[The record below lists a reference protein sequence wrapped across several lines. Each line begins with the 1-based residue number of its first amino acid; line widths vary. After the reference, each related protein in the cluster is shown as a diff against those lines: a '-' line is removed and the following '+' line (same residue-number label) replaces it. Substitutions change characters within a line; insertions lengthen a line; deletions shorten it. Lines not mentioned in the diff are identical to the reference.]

1 MIDWQATVENK
12 LTEFW
17 MWEILNGGK
26 EDDATDLIPIVWD
39 YENGVRPNKS
49 FLGLKTNTI
58 TKHGSYLVPDTSRY
72 DTGDDL
78 YYQTQETVYSFV
90 VSMNGFGKD
99 AQEILMMI
107 AEAFEDDKFV
117 DMLTNI
123 GIAYSTS
130 EPMTDISELETEG
143 QNFEKRWLMD
153 VFFNFNYREEKVID
167 VIETIE
173 IGDGSGEGT
182 IDGYNDPDSSIKIV
196 EIEKIFNV

>member
-17 MWEILNGGK
+17 LWEILNGDK

-58 TKHGSYLVPDTSRY
+58 TNHGSYLIPETQRY
-72 DTGDDL
+72 DADEDL
-78 YYQTQETVYSFV
+78 YYQEQETSYSFV
-90 VSMNGFGKD
+90 VSMNAFGKD

-107 AEAFEDDKFV
+107 AEAFEDDKFI

-123 GIAYSTS
+123 GIAYLTN
-130 EPMTDISELETEG
+130 EPISDISELETEG

-153 VFFNFNYREEKVID
+153 VFFNFSYREEKVID

-173 IGDGSGEGT
+173 IGEGT
-182 IDGYNDPDSSIKIV
+182 IGGYNDPDSSIKIV

>member
-1 MIDWQATVENK
+1 VIDWQATVENK

-17 MWEILNGGK
+17 LWEILNGDK

-58 TKHGSYLVPDTSRY
+58 TNHGSYLIPETQRY
-72 DTGDDL
+72 DAEDDL
-78 YYQTQETVYSFV
+78 YYQEQETSYSFV
-90 VSMNGFGKD
+90 VSMSAFGNAAHSIMMAIVD
-99 AQEILMMI
+99 ALDND
-107 AEAFEDDKFV
+107 AFS
-117 DMLTNI
+117 DMLTAQN
-123 GIAYSTS
+123 IAYLSN
-130 EPMTDISELETEG
+130 EPISDISELETEG
-143 QNFEKRWLMD
+143 QNFERRLLMD
-153 VFFNFNYREEKVID
+153 VFFNFAYREEKVID

-182 IDGYNDPDSSIKIV
+182 IGGYNDPDSSIKIV